1 MIDMFSVLER
11 EAIIIGVIV
20 GIVAT
25 AISFLLAGSPLALHL
40 IVITVAGG
48 LICGLAMLIK

>member
-1 MIDMFSVLER
+1 MIDMFSMLER

-20 GIVAT
+20 GIVAV

-40 IVITVAGG
+40 LVVTVAGG

>member
-1 MIDMFSVLER
+1 MFSVLER

-20 GIVAT
+20 GIAAA

-40 IVITVAGG
+40 LVVTVAGG

>member
-20 GIVAT
+20 GTVAV
-25 AISFLLAGSPLALHL
+25 AISFLLAGSPLWLHL
-40 IVITVAGG
+40 LVIVLAGG
-48 LICGLAMLIK
+48 LICGATMLIR

>member
-20 GIVAT
+20 GIVAAT
-25 AISFLLAGSPLALHL
+25 ISFLLAGSPIALHL
-40 IVITVAGG
+40 LVVTVAGG
-48 LICGLAMLIK
+48 LICGLEMLIK